1 MTRVSKRNFGN
12 SLSHAIKAADSRDIN
27 LKTIFGI
34 IEDVKADI
42 EVYTDGRV
50 SIDLRDSQ
58 KHAMVK
64 AAAYFT
70 TFDKTSP
77 ILDRPTNQVIFLLST
92 KYNSNRYDLTVLEL
106 SSEGFPC
113 TIYVDGNRLTAAD
126 AESFEENLDL
136 LLSSPSTGEKLKVL
150 LDIKSDDTSGGDSV
164 STEKALSVTL
174 ESESPQV
181 EIKPSTDMR
190 SG

>member
-1 MTRVSKRNFGN
+1 MTRVSKRNFSE
-12 SLSHAIKAADSRDIN
+12 SLSHAISAADSRDIN

-34 IEDVKADI
+34 IDDVKTDI
-42 EVYTDGRV
+42 EVYTKGKV
-50 SIDLRDSQ
+50 SIGLRDSQ
-58 KHAMVK
+58 KHVMYK
-64 AAAYFT
+64 AATYFS

-92 KYNSNRYDLTVLEL
+92 IHKSNNFDLTVLEL

-136 LLSSPSTGEKLKVL
+136 LLSSPSTGEKLKAL
-150 LDIKSDDTSGGDSV
+150 LEVKLDDSTDEDSR
-164 STEKALSVTL
+164 SKEMTISVTF

-181 EIKPSTDMR
+181 EIKPSTDLK